1 MIIYFVCMAAG
12 GRYKLN
18 LRLFGAL
25 AFQTVLG
32 CCMGCALLVPA
43 ALSLVQ
49 NPRTIDPF
57 NGYGYLVYGSAQQY
71 LAIFYSAFLMP
82 DAPYLKDLF
91 QEGNLKAHQHDRL
104 PAGGGHCG
112 RLVFCRVR
120 RRHPFARIMKVCLIC
135 AFVPVL
141 NSMFYALNSSYYARW
156 YYITRW
162 ALMRCMRQESLSE
175 HTADTALLAH
185 ALCLIARNITH
196 TGADIRPD
204 TVAAAALYHD
214 APEILTGDM
223 PTPVKYKN
231 EALRTAY
238 KAVERESALAMADL
252 LPPELHEIE
261 GSYLTG
267 SVLNDAER
275 KLLKAAD
282 RLSALI
288 KCMEE
293 VESGNRE
300 FTAAL
305 AQQKA
310 DLAAMHSPEADY
322 FIEHMLPC
330 YTQNLDELTKK

>member
-1 MIIYFVCMAAG
+1 MSLYPFH
-12 GRYKLN
+12 
-18 LRLFGAL
+18 
-25 AFQTVLG
+25 
-32 CCMGCALLVPA
+32 ALL
-43 ALSLVQ
+43 
-49 NPRTIDPF
+49 
-57 NGYGYLVYGSAQQY
+57 
-71 LAIFYSAFLMP
+71 
-82 DAPYLKDLF
+82 
-91 QEGNLKAHQHDRL
+91 
-104 PAGGGHCG
+104 G
-112 RLVFCRVR
+112 R
-120 RRHPFARIMKVCLIC
+120 MK
-135 AFVPVL
+135 
-141 NSMFYALNSSYYARW
+141 
-156 YYITRW
+156 YITRW

-185 ALCLIARNITH
+185 ALALIGNKKFGRSYNAERC
-196 TGADIRPD
+196 ALL
-204 TVAAAALYHD
+204 ALYHD
-214 APEILTGDM
+214 TTEVITGDM

>member
-1 MIIYFVCMAAG
+1 MKTYPFS
-12 GRYKLN
+12 
-18 LRLFGAL
+18 
-25 AFQTVLG
+25 
-32 CCMGCALLVPA
+32 ALL
-43 ALSLVQ
+43 
-49 NPRTIDPF
+49 
-57 NGYGYLVYGSAQQY
+57 
-71 LAIFYSAFLMP
+71 
-82 DAPYLKDLF
+82 
-91 QEGNLKAHQHDRL
+91 
-104 PAGGGHCG
+104 G
-112 RLVFCRVR
+112 R
-120 RRHPFARIMKVCLIC
+120 MK
-135 AFVPVL
+135 
-141 NSMFYALNSSYYARW
+141 
-156 YYITRW
+156 YITRW
-162 ALMRCMRQESLSE
+162 SLMRSGRAESLSE

-185 ALCLIARNITH
+185 ALCLIGQKCLG
-196 TGADIRPD
+196 TGADLRPEM
-204 TVAAAALYHD
+204 VATAALYHD

-223 PTPVKYKN
+223 TTPVKYKN
-231 EALRTAY
+231 EVLRTAY

-310 DLAAMHSPEADY
+310 DLAAMPSPEADY